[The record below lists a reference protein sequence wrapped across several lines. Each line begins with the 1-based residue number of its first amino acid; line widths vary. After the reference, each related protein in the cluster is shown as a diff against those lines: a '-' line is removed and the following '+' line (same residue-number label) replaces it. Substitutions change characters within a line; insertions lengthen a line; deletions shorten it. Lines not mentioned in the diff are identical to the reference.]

1 MASISQAQEILKAAL
16 APIDPTAAIL
26 FRPAEFWIHRLR
38 TTKTINTITT
48 SVPTKP

>member
-1 MASISQAQEILKAAL
+1 LPVVPPRASF
-16 APIDPTAAIL
+16 D
-26 FRPAEFWIHRLR
+26 RHRLR